1 MRSTGALG
9 MSLGT
14 SMAIEQSDAASQIRM
29 SDVALFNI
37 FTLIRNAHDS
47 YEGKEEKEKLT
58 ADQLV
63 EDVVEDLKI
72 MGRWMEEAR
81 KTKPIQMLVYYPSY
95 FSLKLRFPLAD
106 IKEPKTE
113 NQKRFDKLSKS
124 AAKKLYEKYE
134 KLIQKTD
141 VGMPSFKGKGIVLTH
156 RVVDLVMVDAVAR
169 LTLLESYTGKLKPFT
184 QWYTKLTGGEEL
196 FYMPF
201 NKLTIQVFGDKS
213 TDFFSSSQGIKALV
227 KKIALDHG
235 WTSATTMSR
244 VRSNISS
251 LPQGVDRAGLLKML

>member
-37 FTLIRNAHDS
+37 YTLIRNAHDA
-47 YEGKEEKEKLT
+47 YETKEEKEKLT

-63 EDVVEDLKI
+63 EDVVADLKI
-72 MGRWMEEAR
+72 MGAWMEKAR
-81 KTKPIQMLVYYPSY
+81 QTKPIQMIVYYPTY
-95 FSLKLRFPLAD
+95 FSLKLRFPLASL
-106 IKEPKTE
+106 KEPKTD
-113 NQKRFDKLSKS
+113 NQKRYDKVSKG
-124 AAKKLYEKYE
+124 AAQKLYDKYE

-141 VGMPSFKGKGIVLTH
+141 IGMPAFKGKGIVLTH
-156 RVVDLVMVDAVAR
+156 HVVDLVMVDAVAR

-227 KKIALDHG
+227 KKLALDNG

-244 VRSNISS
+244 VRSNIGS
-251 LPQGVDRAGLLKML
+251 LPQGVDKAGLLKML